1 MSSTV
6 TIKSGEKLTA
16 FLLKVI
22 EKTSLEVKVGSLR
35 PNVGGELK
43 TVASKDGDTLKIV
56 ESSIT
61 INRDVMNES
70 PRVLAAML
78 AHEITHANQ
87 PVPQVGKKGM
97 DCVEAEVEAYAIQ
110 ARVWAAFWG
119 QAHRPGGTT
128 WERSMNY
135 VAEVWQDSGEDG
147 LRHLIRTET
156 DTDSHSC
163 IG

>member
-1 MSSTV
+1 MV
-6 TIKSGEKLTA
+6 RI
-16 FLLKVI
+16 I
-22 EKTSLEVKVGSLR
+22 EKTELEVKVGSLG

-43 TVASKDGDTLKIV
+43 TVASMDGDTLKII

-61 INRDVMNES
+61 INREVMNES

-87 PVPQVGKKGM
+87 PVPQAGKKGM
-97 DCVEAEVEAYAIQ
+97 DCVEAEVEAYAVQ

-119 QAHRPGGTT
+119 QAHRPGQTT

-135 VAEVWQDSGEDG
+135 VAEVWQDSGEEG
-147 LRHLIRTET
+147 LRHLIRSET
-156 DTDSHSC
+156 DTDAHSC